1 MNENN
6 KKNKLSFNKVFGDIR
21 EKITKITYYK
31 IKENPAI
38 KQAEIL
44 IQGEMKMGEKV
55 IKEPKAKKV
64 PDLHPELKKFIED
77 QNKRW
82 NEQNKKWESQTEL
95 NQEIKHFIKDQNRRW
110 NEQERKW
117 EAQTELNQEIKH
129 FIKDQNRRWNEQ
141 NKKWESQ
148 TELNNE
154 IKEFIKDQNKK
165 WEAQNELNQEIKE
178 FIKDQNQ
185 KWNEQMEFNQEIQ
198 KTNQV
203 VLTSIQEILLRLERI
218 ESLPTIKKELSSS
231 NQ

>member
-38 KQAEIL
+38 KQAEIM

-55 IKEPKAKKV
+55 IKEAKPKKV
-64 PDLHPELKKFIED
+64 PDLHPELKKFISEQNERWNNQFELNNEIKGFIKE

-82 NEQNKKWESQTEL
+82 DQQFEFNHQQNQKWESQTEL
-95 NQEIKHFIKDQNRRW
+95 NQEIK
-110 NEQERKW
+110 
-117 EAQTELNQEIKH
+117 
-129 FIKDQNRRWNEQ
+129 
-141 NKKWESQ
+141 
-148 TELNNE
+148 
-154 IKEFIKDQNKK
+154 EFIRDQNKRWDQQFEFNHQQNQK

-178 FIKDQNQ
+178 FIKDQNRRWDDQNQ
-185 KWNEQMEFNQEIQ
+185 KWDQQI

-218 ESLPTIKKELSSS
+218 ESLPTIKKELS
-231 NQ
+231 NRNE

>member
-6 KKNKLSFNKVFGDIR
+6 KKNKLSFNKVFADIR

-38 KQAEIL
+38 KQAEIM

-55 IKEPKAKKV
+55 IKETKHKKV
-64 PDLHPELKKFIED
+64 PDLHPELKKFIAE

-82 NEQNKKWESQTEL
+82 DQQFEF
-95 NQEIKHFIKDQNRRW
+95 NQQ
-110 NEQERKW
+110 
-117 EAQTELNQEIKH
+117 
-129 FIKDQNRRWNEQ
+129 Q

-165 WEAQNELNQEIKE
+165 WESQNELNQEIKE

-185 KWNEQMEFNQEIQ
+185 KWKEQIEFNQQMQ

-218 ESLPTIKKELSSS
+218 ELLPTIKKELSS
-231 NQ
+231 

>member
-6 KKNKLSFNKVFGDIR
+6 KKNKLSFNKVFADIR

-38 KQAEIL
+38 KQAEIM

-55 IKEPKAKKV
+55 IKETKPKKV
-64 PDLHPELKKFIED
+64 PDLHPELKKFIAE

-82 NEQNKKWESQTEL
+82 DQQFEFNHQQNQ
-95 NQEIKHFIKDQNRRW
+95 
-110 NEQERKW
+110 
-117 EAQTELNQEIKH
+117 
-129 FIKDQNRRWNEQ
+129 
-141 NKKWESQ
+141 KWESQ

-165 WEAQNELNQEIKE
+165 WESQNELNQEIKE

-185 KWNEQMEFNQEIQ
+185 KWKEQIEFNQQMQ

-218 ESLPTIKKELSSS
+218 ESLPTIKKELSS
-231 NQ
+231 

>member
-1 MNENN
+1 MKKNN
-6 KKNKLSFNKVFGDIR
+6 KKTQLSFNKVFGDIK
-21 EKITKITYYK
+21 EKIAKITYFK

-38 KQAEIL
+38 KQAEIM

-55 IKEPKAKKV
+55 IKETKHKKV
-64 PDLHPELKKFIED
+64 PDLHPELKKFITE

-82 NEQNKKWESQTEL
+82 DQQFEF
-95 NQEIKHFIKDQNRRW
+95 NQQ
-110 NEQERKW
+110 
-117 EAQTELNQEIKH
+117 
-129 FIKDQNRRWNEQ
+129 Q

-165 WEAQNELNQEIKE
+165 WESQTELNNEIKE
-178 FIKDQNQ
+178 FIKDQNK
-185 KWNEQMEFNQEIQ
+185 KWKEQIEFNQQMQ

-218 ESLPTIKKELSSS
+218 ESLPTIKKELSS
-231 NQ
+231 